1 MTPLPP
7 LGATIHRAAL
17 VVIVTAMAIGSLS
30 LAALAL
36 VTWLG
41 LNIPP
46 ASVVV
51 LVIIVLV
58 WATVSQHSAENK
70 AAAPPPQMLHQQ
82 MPRAKWEDLRA
93 AAELKN
99 QGLISQDQFDALL
112 ASVVSGPPVLPP
124 RRR

>member
-1 MTPLPP
+1 MTPLPS

-17 VVIVTAMAIGSLS
+17 VVIVTAMAIGALS
-30 LAALAL
+30 IAALAL
-36 VTWLG
+36 ATWLG
-41 LNIPP
+41 LRVPP
-46 ASVVV
+46 TTVVG

-70 AAAPPPQMLHQQ
+70 AAAAPPQMSHQQ

-99 QGLISQDQFDALL
+99 QGLISQEQFDALL
-112 ASVVSGPPVLPP
+112 ASVVSGPPAIPP

>member
-1 MTPLPP
+1 MTPLPS

-17 VVIVTAMAIGSLS
+17 VVIVTAMAIGSMS

-58 WATVSQHSAENK
+58 WATVSQRSAENK
-70 AAAPPPQMLHQQ
+70 AAAAAPQMPHQQ

-112 ASVVSGPPVLPP
+112 ASVVPGPPVLPP

>member
-1 MTPLPP
+1 MTPLPG

-17 VVIVTAMAIGSLS
+17 VVIVTAMAIGALS
-30 LAALAL
+30 IAAMALA
-36 VTWLG
+36 TWLG

-46 ASVVV
+46 TSVVV
-51 LVIIVLV
+51 LVMIVLV

-70 AAAPPPQMLHQQ
+70 AATPPQMLHQQ

-99 QGLISQDQFDALL
+99 QGLISQEQFDALL